1 MSYLHS
7 SNIEVHGHLKSINCV
22 IDNRMVVKITGFGF
36 NTILSPDRGKDSSFS
51 CCLYIDQNLIS
62 SSTREVF
69 FLTDLWTAP
78 EHLRKE
84 GISQKG
90 DVYSFAI
97 IAQEIMLRKC
107 TFYTKTCSDKA
118 GETRSYTSVIHILTP
133 AGELLV
139 RFVHI
144 VFSFS
149 GLVVLDFTLTNS
161 MVQENVFF
169 FFLTHS

>member
-7 SNIEVHGHLKSINCV
+7 SNIEVHGHLKSTNCV

-36 NTILSPDRGKDSSFS
+36 NTFLSPDRGKGFLSF
-51 CCLYIDQNLIS
+51 CLDIYQPFFTWN
-62 SSTREVF
+62 VF
-69 FLTDLWTAP
+69 FSSDLWTAP

-107 TFYTKTCSDKA
+107 TFFTKACSDKA
-118 GETRSYTSVIHILTP
+118 GRKCISYTLVIHTCILTS
-133 AGELLV
+133 AENYWLDLLV
-139 RFVHI
+139 SFVNI
-144 VFSFS
+144 AFCLCVI
-149 GLVVLDFTLTNS
+149 LVANFPLTNTR
-161 MVQENVFF
+161 
-169 FFLTHS
+169 L